1 MQITFNNVLWTFF
14 PYGYYFT
21 VFPIGYSQ
29 SYWKYLQCCF
39 IAQSCPTLLWPM
51 DCSPPGSSVHRI
63 SQARILE
70 WVVISFPSGSS
81 LPKDQT
87 HISCF
92 GRWVLYHWATMDALI
107 CCKLVNIHTRWIKE
121 SGWKA
126 DWEWELCQTLSLWA
140 VPTNNLL
147 SSKTLLISLNQ

>member
-1 MQITFNNVLWTFF
+1 MFKSKQFMF
-14 PYGYYFT
+14 YCYYCLVT
-21 VFPIGYSQ
+21 
-29 SYWKYLQCCF
+29 KL
-39 IAQSCPTLLWPM
+39 CPTLFDPM
-51 DCSPPGSSVHRI
+51 DRSPQGSSVHGI